1 MITERVCMEKWN
13 TDMPQLSDFDKGR
26 CVGYLEAGK
35 SIRWTAHALNVSKS
49 TVERWWNRYRIE
61 GHVRRREGSGRP
73 RLTSP
78 AQDRKLVVKIKR
90 NRFSPVSRLSG
101 EWVQACGM
109 SISVRTATRRAVMA
123 GLSARRPA
131 QRIPLSPTHK
141 DRRKQWCLEHVSW
154 TSEWDGVLWT
164 DESRFCLD
172 FADGRVR
179 VRRMANERYAAA
191 CISEHDRYGGG
202 SVMMWGGIW
211 KTGRTAAVIINGN
224 LNAAGYLSQVINPV
238 VIPTVQEHDLIL
250 QQDNAR
256 PHVARIVTEAL
267 QQSSVEVLP
276 WPARSPD
283 LSPIEHLWDVIG
295 RRLYHEDQQR
305 PPTDLGSLAHR
316 LVEEWNA
323 IPQDVI
329 QNLINSVPNRLRHCI
344 QRRGGHII
352 Y

>member
-1 MITERVCMEKWN
+1 
-13 TDMPQLSDFDKGR
+13 MPQLSEFDKGR

-35 SIRWTAHALNVSKS
+35 SIRWAAHALNVSKS

-61 GHVRRREGSGRP
+61 GHVRRKEGSGRP

-90 NRFSPVSRLSG
+90 NRFSPVSRLSR
-101 EWVQACGM
+101 EWERSCRI

-123 GLSARRPA
+123 GLPARRPA
-131 QRIPLSPTHK
+131 QRIPLSPIHK
-141 DRRKQWCLEHVSW
+141 RRRKQWCLHHLSW
-154 TSEWDGVLWT
+154 SSEWDRVLWT

-179 VRRMANERYAAA
+179 VRRMANERYVAA
-191 CISEHDRYGGG
+191 CICEHDRYRGG
-202 SVMMWGGIW
+202 SVMIWGGIW
-211 KTGRTAAVIINGN
+211 RNGRTVAVICNGN
-224 LNAAGYLSQVINPV
+224 LNSAGYLSQIITPV
-238 VIPTVQEHDLIL
+238 VIPTVHEHDLIL

-256 PHVARIVTEAL
+256 PHVARIVTETL
-267 QQSSVEVLP
+267 EQSSIEVLP

-295 RRLYHEDQQR
+295 RRLYHEDQPN
-305 PPTDLGSLAHR
+305 PPTDLRTLEQR

-323 IPQDVI
+323 VPQTVI
-329 QNLINSVPNRLRHCI
+329 QHLLNNVPNRLRQCL
-344 QRRGGHII
+344 QKSGGHTS